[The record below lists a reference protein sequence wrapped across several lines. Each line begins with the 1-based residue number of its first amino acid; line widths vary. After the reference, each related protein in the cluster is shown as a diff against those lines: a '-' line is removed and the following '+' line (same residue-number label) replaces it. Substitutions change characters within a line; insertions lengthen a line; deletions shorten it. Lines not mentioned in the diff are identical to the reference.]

1 MSEPRILV
9 AGIGNIFLG
18 DDAFGVEVVR
28 RLSRRVLPDYVRVVD
43 YGIRGLD
50 LAYALLDGYDLA
62 ILVDAAG
69 RGEDPGTLYVLE
81 PEIRDADVN
90 ASQPVLMEA
99 HGMNPMRVLD
109 MVRAMGGRPQRVLVV
124 GCEPATLGDE
134 FEGTMGLSAPV
145 EVAVD
150 GAIAMVESLI
160 ARWGGPP
167 GPQPAPWPAC
177 LQPDQVDCEES
188 TKEKISHGT

>member
-18 DDAFGVEVVR
+18 DDAFGVEVVK
-28 RLSRRVLPDYVRVVD
+28 RLLAGHELPSYVRVVD

-50 LAYALLDGYDLA
+50 LAYALMDEYDAA

-69 RGEDPGTLYVLE
+69 RGDEPGTLYVLE
-81 PEIRDADVN
+81 PDLGSPEGTA
-90 ASQPVLMEA
+90 QPVLEA

-109 MVRAMGGRPQRVLVV
+109 MVRSMGAQPRRVLVV

-134 FEGTMGLSAPV
+134 FAGSMGLSAPV
-145 EVAVD
+145 ESAVE
-150 GAIAMVESLI
+150 GAISIVESLI
-160 ARWGGPP
+160 AKIAKEYAEGGD
-167 GPQPAPWPAC
+167 ASKVA
-177 LQPDQVDCEES
+177 
-188 TKEKISHGT
+188 

>member
-28 RLSRRVLPDYVRVVD
+28 RLSRRAVPSYVRVTD

-50 LAYALLDGYDLA
+50 LAYALLDDYDLA

-69 RGEDPGTLYVLE
+69 RGEQPGTLYVLE
-81 PEIRDADVN
+81 PDIN
-90 ASQPVLMEA
+90 AVEEPTGVLMEA
-99 HGMNPMRVLD
+99 HGMNPMRVLE
-109 MVRAMGGRPQRVLVV
+109 MVSAMGGRPKRVLVV

-134 FEGTMGLSAPV
+134 FEGAMGLSAPV
-145 EVAVD
+145 ESAVD

-160 ARWGGPP
+160 AKAALEYAHNAQGS
-167 GPQPAPWPAC
+167 
-177 LQPDQVDCEES
+177 LTES
-188 TKEKISHGT
+188 AGSQESIEEKISHGTYTA

>member
-18 DDAFGVEVVR
+18 DDAFGVEVIR

-50 LAYALLDGYDLA
+50 LAYALLDDCDLA

-69 RGEDPGTLYVLE
+69 RGEAPGTLYVLE
-81 PEIRDADVN
+81 PELGDADVD

-99 HGMNPMRVLD
+99 HGMNPMRVLE
-109 MVRAMGGRPQRVLVV
+109 MVSAMGGRPKRVLVV

-134 FEGTMGLSAPV
+134 FEGAMGLSAPV
-145 EVAVD
+145 ESAVD

-160 ARWGGPP
+160 AKAALEYAHNAQGS
-167 GPQPAPWPAC
+167 
-177 LQPDQVDCEES
+177 LTES
-188 TKEKISHGT
+188 AGSQESIEEKISHGTYTA